1 MGLKLCHQGYHTR
14 NQREVWYME
23 SGPNRVNAP
32 LGGPGPV
39 TPRSRRNLFKD
50 QSFGTTVVLRQ
61 TPRPAQRQVRTWTPY
76 KSNQMTC
83 TNSQRTPIQYCIGT
97 EFALRPSA
105 AGSLRTQGPGPRGCE
120 RTVHTLGVRIRS
132 TRPVP
137 GECALHKRSQQ
148 PILFSSCALKASCGP
163 A

>member
-1 MGLKLCHQGYHTR
+1 
-14 NQREVWYME
+14 ME
-23 SGPNRVNAP
+23 SGPSTGRVNAP
-32 LGGPGPV
+32 LEGPV
-39 TPRSRRNLFKD
+39 IPRSRRNLFKD
-50 QSFGTTVVLRQ
+50 QSFGTPSQATVVLRQ